1 MMDDYSS
8 VSLEGD
14 MSIPRQSRVD
24 APLGAP
30 DFNTLDEPIKETI
43 VSEPKI
49 ILNVSLLEILIL
61 MLLFLSCV
69 ICVLSARNSIMFY
82 IQKKR
87 QVYSKIVSA
96 LFLPLFVLCIKV
108 CLFQGI
114 FGVHWCFVHLWPHF
128 YKDLPI
134 IKDTMVDLNSRRFLS
149 LCGQEPPSLPSI
161 PSYQVVKCKF
171 RNIQRREANK
181 DIIICHYLQF
191 LLSVGLCPGLLLNTR
206 GHSFDILPCYF
217 AHHSN

>member
-1 MMDDYSS
+1 MDDYSS

-49 ILNVSLLEILIL
+49 TFNVFLLEILIL
-61 MLLFLSCV
+61 MMLFLSCV

-87 QVYSKIVSA
+87 QVYSKIVSV
-96 LFLPLFVLCIKV
+96 LFLLLF
-108 CLFQGI
+108 
-114 FGVHWCFVHLWPHF
+114 
-128 YKDLPI
+128 
-134 IKDTMVDLNSRRFLS
+134 FLV
-149 LCGQEPPSLPSI
+149 
-161 PSYQVVKCKF
+161 Y
-171 RNIQRREANK
+171 
-181 DIIICHYLQF
+181 
-191 LLSVGLCPGLLLNTR
+191 
-206 GHSFDILPCYF
+206 
-217 AHHSN
+217 